1 MRRGVLAL
9 TLGAF
14 ALWAG
19 VKAVPFLGGQRA
31 EIFATPAVQA
41 TDPSALAL
49 VGVKK
54 HQRVCVNGIEY
65 GPAAKYVSLSVKAKR
80 PSGTIL
86 LEAKA
91 RGYEARARHP
101 AGLIGDV
108 PIVLPI
114 APARS
119 EVDGGTLCLTNEG
132 RHQVS
137 FYAINP
143 GRGSSPA
150 QTTVDSKPVMQQMS
164 VTLLTSPSKSMASR
178 MGEIFGHV
186 AAFRP
191 VTGWE
196 VWLLALLAFIGV
208 PVALGVAL
216 ARAAA
221 ADDEAPPPDYESARR

>member
-1 MRRGVLAL
+1 MRRGLLAL
-9 TLGAF
+9 TLGVF
-14 ALWAG
+14 ALWVV

-31 EIFATPAVQA
+31 EIFSTPTVQA

-49 VGVKK
+49 VPVKK
-54 HQRVCVNGIEY
+54 HQRVCVNQMEY
-65 GPAAKYVSLSVKAKR
+65 GPGAKYVSLSVRTTR

-91 RGYEARARHP
+91 PGYVASARRP

-108 PIVLPI
+108 PIVIPI

-143 GRGSSPA
+143 GRGTSPA
-150 QTTVDSKPVMQQMS
+150 QTTVDGKPVMQQMS

-178 MGEIFGHV
+178 LGTIFAHV

-221 ADDEAPPPDYESARR
+221 DDEVPPPDYDSARR